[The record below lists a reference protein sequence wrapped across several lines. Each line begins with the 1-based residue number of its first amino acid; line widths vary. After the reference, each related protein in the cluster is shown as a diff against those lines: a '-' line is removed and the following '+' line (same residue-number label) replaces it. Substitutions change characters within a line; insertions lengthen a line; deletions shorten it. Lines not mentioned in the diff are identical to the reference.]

1 MFLLDFVAVG
11 RTGTVPIKNGLEAI
25 NMMRILSRNSL
36 ILPNIDV
43 VISTLNLDNIAL
55 VFL

>member
-36 ILPNIDV
+36 ILPNVDV